1 MPEKTAHV
9 VAYRPPQNIE
19 IMKRAVD
26 LVASAFGLLLASPV
40 LLVLALAIRSTS
52 EGPALF
58 RQVRVGRDEKPFV
71 CLKLRT
77 MYAGTPSVPTHDAP
91 AAAATRLGLIL
102 RRWKLDELPQ
112 LWNVLVGEM
121 SLVGPRPCLPGQH
134 ELIAE
139 RRRRGVFSI
148 RPGVTGLAQVS
159 GVDMSDPAGCAA
171 LDARYMAGMGL
182 LPDMAILFRTFVRPG
197 RAVAPPQQEP

>member
-1 MPEKTAHV
+1 MCEGIV
-9 VAYRPPQNIE
+9 EDGRGRPIE
-19 IMKRAVD
+19 SGAIAKLEAGELVWRA
-26 LVASAFGLLLASPV
+26 GENGPCRG
-40 LLVLALAIRSTS
+40 AIRSTS

-91 AAAATRLGLIL
+91 AAAATRLGLVL

-121 SLVGPRPCLPGQH
+121 SLVGPRPCLPSQH

-159 GVDMSDPAGCAA
+159 GVDMSDPVGCAA

-182 LPDMAILFRTFVRPG
+182 LPDMMILFRTFVRPG
-197 RAVAPPQQEP
+197 PAVAPPPQGS